1 MITENSLGQKINNP
15 ERFWKWFGNSI
26 TVDEQG
32 RPRVFYHG
40 TRQKFDTFK
49 SEYRDNL
56 IFFSYDEK
64 FAQDWSRNARIND
77 DQKQAYE
84 EIEDKVYAYGK
95 EIYKRFKEK
104 YGEDWLENEDLKDQ
118 YYKEKEEYKE
128 QLLKEINL
136 EKKVLGCY
144 LKVSKLFI
152 PERDSD
158 LVLDEIIK
166 YYHWE
171 DKWGLDDK
179 IEVTSENFQK
189 VNNEFEEWWKNNKN
203 APEEEKKEQ
212 NRKLDTAYQ
221 AMFSLKNEKAQFDN
235 DLKRIKQGA
244 WIYFEH
250 GNVIDKIY
258 ELGYDGIQ
266 LSESGGEQTTIAVR
280 PNQIKSVDNKGGYD
294 SSENIYED
302 FNDNFYKWFGNS
314 KVVDSNGNPLV
325 VYHGTDNEFN
335 EFRLTKHKNDSGFYG
350 SGFYFANTPSEASY
364 YGKIIIPC
372 FLKMNNPFIIEH
384 STTDL
389 EVKQVEDA
397 SILADLG
404 FLKDSDI
411 IKSVE
416 LWIKYRYLLD
426 YVECKKDG
434 NEWVAVF
441 TNIDS
446 LNLSKPDY
454 EWLKYERPIGCGYSK
469 ENAIY
474 NIWLQIKEHFKIDTR
489 FSLTDYLREHSYEFS
504 DFLKK
509 KGYDGVIA
517 NDEYVVFNP
526 NQIKSVDN
534 KGTWSL
540 TSNNIYENLNR
551 ILERYL

>member
-171 DKWGLDDK
+171 DKWDLDDK
-179 IEVTSENFQK
+179 IEVASENFQK
-189 VNNEFEEWWKNNKN
+189 VNNEFEEWLKNNKN

-212 NRKLDTAYQ
+212 NRKLDDAYRER
-221 AMFSLKNEKAQFDN
+221 FSLKNEKAQFEN

-280 PNQIKSVDNKGGYD
+280 PNQIKSVNNKGGYN

-302 FNDNFYKWFGNS
+302 YSVFKMLNEKLEAILEEAAMYKFNKPTFKDFYEYVIK
-314 KVVDSNGNPLV
+314 NPKCKKCYFEITYPYNLRIASDTII
-325 VYHGTDNEFN
+325 HDFN
-335 EFRLTKHKNDSGFYG
+335 KHKTTFKEWDDCLSN
-350 SGFYFANTPSEASY
+350 
-364 YGKIIIPC
+364 
-372 FLKMNNPFIIEH
+372 IENI
-384 STTDL
+384 
-389 EVKQVEDA
+389 QN
-397 SILADLG
+397 ADLSKKKLHSSKADVYLLHIIG
-404 FLKDSDI
+404 KKDYGIVLQIENKYNLIRTLFIDHPNSIDNWIRTDGAGVLTSQLSAPDTSKGSSVTISSQPSNDI
-411 IKSVE
+411 IQ
-416 LWIKYRYLLD
+416 Y
-426 YVECKKDG
+426 
-434 NEWVAVF
+434 
-441 TNIDS
+441 
-446 LNLSKPDY
+446 
-454 EWLKYERPIGCGYSK
+454 
-469 ENAIY
+469 
-474 NIWLQIKEHFKIDTR
+474 
-489 FSLTDYLREHSYEFS
+489 
-504 DFLKK
+504 
-509 KGYDGVIA
+509 
-517 NDEYVVFNP
+517 
-526 NQIKSVDN
+526 
-534 KGTWSL
+534 
-540 TSNNIYENLNR
+540 
-551 ILERYL
+551 ILEKIKR